1 MKRQLKKLLLLSRLP
16 QALTRIGPRRA
27 VILRYHS
34 VQSVPADYANT
45 IGKGIIHSEAVFRQ
59 QMEVVARH
67 FNPVT
72 MDDITSWLD
81 GAAQLPRRAVAIT
94 FDDGFADNYE
104 TAVPILA
111 RYGLRAAFYVTVGSI
126 GNGQEP
132 WFCRL
137 RRAFHSTSVPRWI
150 EPSTGQAYDDSGGSA
165 GRRNGFL
172 AACRTCAVL
181 TGDRQ
186 EEFLNSVEGSL
197 QVRDFPGGSPLMMDW
212 EQVAALHRAGH
223 IIGSHTLTHPNLA
236 HIAHDEMLR
245 ELWES
250 KSVLTERLGIR
261 IQHFSYPS
269 PILEP
274 HCSEETT
281 ALVEEAGYASAVT
294 CFPGPVLPNRS
305 PLLLPRV
312 SAPQDMDE
320 FLWTLEASLAGCIL

>member
-1 MKRQLKKLLLLSRLP
+1 MKRQLIKLLLLSRLP
-16 QALTRIGPRRA
+16 QALARIGPRRA

-45 IGKGIIHSEAVFRQ
+45 IGEGIIHSEAVFKQ
-59 QMEVVARH
+59 QMEVVARR

-72 MDDITSWLD
+72 MDDITSWLE
-81 GAAQLPRRAVAIT
+81 GAAPLPMRAVAIT

-104 TAVPILA
+104 TAAPILA
-111 RYGLRAAFYVTVGSI
+111 RYGLRAAFYVSVGSI
-126 GNGQEP
+126 GTGQEP

-150 EPSTGQAYDDSGGSA
+150 EPSTGQAYDNGGSV
-165 GRRNGFL
+165 GSQNGFL

-186 EEFLNSVEGSL
+186 EEFLDSVEGSL
-197 QVRDFPGGSPLMMDW
+197 QVRDFPSGSPLMMDW

-236 HIAHDEMLR
+236 HTARDEALEELR
-245 ELWES
+245 ES
-250 KSVLTERLGIR
+250 KTILEQRLAGAIE
-261 IQHFSYPS
+261 HFSYPS

-274 HCSEETT
+274 HCSHETS
-281 ALVEEAGYASAVT
+281 ALVEEARYASAVT
-294 CFPGPVLPNRS
+294 CIPGPVLPNRS

-320 FLWTLEASLAGCIL
+320 FLWTLEASLAGRIL